1 MLQVI
6 INAKCHSLV
15 QFVFK
20 SAYFL
25 RKQILQFSNSFI
37 VHFKHQTNK

>member
-6 INAKCHSLV
+6 INAKRHSLV

-25 RKQILQFSNSFI
+25 RKQILQF
-37 VHFKHQTNK
+37 